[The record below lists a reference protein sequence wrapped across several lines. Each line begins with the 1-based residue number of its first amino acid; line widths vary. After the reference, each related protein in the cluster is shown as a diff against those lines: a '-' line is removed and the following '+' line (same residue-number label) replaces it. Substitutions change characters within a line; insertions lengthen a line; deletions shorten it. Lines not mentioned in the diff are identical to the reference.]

1 MTTGTLAQRSCSGPR
16 LSPGT
21 HGRTAWTLWNAGNS
35 AKRPDD
41 NHRRDAAG
49 RHPHSAVKPDLP
61 GFVRGRPIHTFVDE
75 VKELGYTEAAITLLL
90 ELVDAT
96 EADSRANGWGVAPWY
111 FERLAIIYRS
121 QKRLED
127 EVKILERYERQ
138 QKAPGSMPAKLATR
152 LRRAKDLSSR

>member
-1 MTTGTLAQRSCSGPR
+1 MDSLERWEQRQK
-16 LSPGT
+16 T
-21 HGRTAWTLWNAGNS
+21 
-35 AKRPDD
+35 
-41 NHRRDAAG
+41 RRQPST
-49 RHPHSAVKPDLP
+49 RRRRSSSTQRVKPDLP

-152 LRRAKDLSSR
+152 LRRAKDLSSP